1 MKKSTKFFAMLTVVT
16 MAVTSILSGG
26 VTAQKE
32 VKAASTSYSY
42 GYAYDCQRNPA
53 FPKKGDNF
61 SASSFANPFTESS
74 GRGSITGDYTV
85 TYLET
90 YKDFLSDNS
99 VDTDEKEGLKWT
111 AMGIAGAYYGY
122 ENSDAGA
129 ASLPVY
135 DVKDNGVHKVYI
147 IPCAFL
153 DGGNTLCAIGG
164 RSDYGFVFS
173 KSDLSGQV
181 LNATIEEDVVGI
193 VSAIEKGTFGEDTG
207 NTDTG
212 STDTG
217 STDTGNAGTA
227 TTDTGNVGT
236 ATTDTGNA
244 GTATTDTGNVG
255 TATTDTGNAGT
266 ATTDTES
273 NGTSTSADTTGTVN
287 GRDGSVTIE
296 KLKVDNNS
304 TVVQSGSAAATTNK
318 TVNEVIDILGASDTT
333 AKKELIEAAVT
344 AGNLKVKVNNTD
356 SSKVSGTVNSVDLLI
371 STLTGQEMVDGITGN
386 DNIVLTLQIEEKDT
400 SGMNTNLKSDV
411 EKKAT
416 STLGSGAKL
425 YYVDVDLFLKKN
437 AEAKQAITEFGDNSV
452 EITLDIPKNIQKKNR
467 TYQLIRTHLES
478 SGKYSV
484 TNLKDLDSEAYTYTI
499 DTNKLCAMAFAYA
512 NVKAASA
519 TTTDDTTSTDTSSTT
534 STTATSTTTTTATA
548 PKTGETNSLPLMVL
562 VVAVMG
568 LAVGVVRRKRA

>member
-1 MKKSTKFFAMLTVVT
+1 M
-16 MAVTSILSGG
+16 
-26 VTAQKE
+26 
-32 VKAASTSYSY
+32 
-42 GYAYDCQRNPA
+42 
-53 FPKKGDNF
+53 
-61 SASSFANPFTESS
+61 
-74 GRGSITGDYTV
+74 
-85 TYLET
+85 ET

-164 RSDYGFVFS
+164 RSDFGFVFS

-212 STDTG
+212 NTDTGSTDTG
-217 STDTGNAGTA
+217 STDTGNGGTA

-236 ATTDTGNA
+236 ATTDT
-244 GTATTDTGNVG
+244 
-255 TATTDTGNAGT
+255 
-266 ATTDTES
+266 ES
-273 NGTSTSADTTGTVN
+273 NDTSTSADTTGTVN

-296 KLKVDNNS
+296 KLKEDNTS
-304 TVVQSGSAAATTNK
+304 TVVQSGSAAATANK
-318 TVNEVIDILGASDTT
+318 TVDEVIDILGASDTT

-344 AGNLKVKVNNTD
+344 VGNLKVKVNNTD
-356 SSKVSGTVNSVDLLI
+356 STKVSGTVNKVDLLI

-400 SGMNTNLKSDV
+400 SGMDTTLKSDV
-411 EKKAT
+411 ETKAT

-452 EITLDIPKNIQKKNR
+452 EITLNIPKNIQKKNR

-534 STTATSTTTTTATA
+534 STTATSTTTTTTTATA

-568 LAVGVVRRKRA
+568 FAVGVVRRKRA